1 MKVNS
6 IRRVYWDACT
16 FLGLINSEAGKHTDC
31 KAVWQEAEKS
41 ETQIITSFF
50 TFAEVFKAK
59 CEGQAKPLDE
69 EKEDGVAAFLGS
81 EHILPAPVDR
91 RTAELARRLMRRH
104 PECKKPSDAV
114 HLATAILLNVDEM
127 HTYDGSD
134 LLGLNEK
141 VARGDGEMLKICSPY
156 VKEPE
161 LTLAGKAEGSKG
173 EDGDGNVEN

>member
-1 MKVNS
+1 MS
-6 IRRVYWDACT
+6 FIRRVYWDACT
-16 FLGLINSEAGKHTDC
+16 FLGLINSEAGKHSDC
-31 KAVWQEAEKS
+31 KAVWVEAEQGL
-41 ETQIITSFF
+41 TQILTSFF

-59 CEGQAKPLDE
+59 CEGTAKPLDE
-69 EKEDGVAAFLGS
+69 AKEDDVAAFLGS

-134 LLGLNEK
+134 LLLLNEK
-141 VARGDGEMLKICSPY
+141 VARGDGEMLKICTPY
-156 VKEPE
+156 VTEPE
-161 LTLAGKAEGSKG
+161 LGLVGKSDDAKG
-173 EDGDGNVEN
+173 E

>member
-1 MKVNS
+1 MKVDS
-6 IRRVYWDACT
+6 IRRAYWDACT
-16 FLGLINSEAGKHTDC
+16 FLGLINSEAEKHSDC
-31 KAVWQEAEKS
+31 LAVWIEAEKG

-59 CEGQAKPLDE
+59 CEGKAKPLDE
-69 EKEDGVAAFLGS
+69 AKEDEVAAFLQS
-81 EHILPAPVDR
+81 EHILPVTVDR

-134 LLGLNEK
+134 LLALSEK
-141 VARGDGEMLKICSPY
+141 VARQDGEMLKICPPY

-161 LTLAGKAEGSKG
+161 LEFKAKTD
-173 EDGDGNVEN
+173 DGTA